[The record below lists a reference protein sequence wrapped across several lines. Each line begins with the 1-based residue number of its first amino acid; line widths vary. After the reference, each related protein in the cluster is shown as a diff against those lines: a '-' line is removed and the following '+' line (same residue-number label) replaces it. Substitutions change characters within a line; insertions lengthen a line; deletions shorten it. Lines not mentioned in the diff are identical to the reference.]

1 VMPDDNPIFSRVMK
15 SHMLTKLAYS
25 YGSNLLPQNWHF
37 LWLHPISIHAYQFI
51 FICFE
56 IDRYRYS
63 VYIYIYYDV
72 IYLQYDSVCR
82 LTLYILD
89 CIFFSI
95 ALPRLGALVAVA
107 IPHWAAACHRWT
119 RALAVMGMWRW
130 LRGWGFLWES
140 MAWVINDDEHTGD
153 LTGFLSLSFITQ
165 VSNGSN
171 MDF

>member
-63 VYIYIYYDV
+63 VYIYILWCD
-72 IYLQYDSVCR
+72 
-82 LTLYILD
+82 
-89 CIFFSI
+89 IFTIWF
-95 ALPRLGALVAVA
+95 
-107 IPHWAAACHRWT
+107 C
-119 RALAVMGMWRW
+119 M
-130 LRGWGFLWES
+130 
-140 MAWVINDDEHTGD
+140 
-153 LTGFLSLSFITQ
+153 
-165 VSNGSN
+165 
-171 MDF
+171 